1 MAKNKRSPV
10 AEVDADL
17 DPLGKPLARY
27 GTRTRAIVFIVLAVL
42 LGLAGGG
49 VMGASKQ
56 LAWSQAGSREDTL
69 YIAMSW
75 VMLAIAVPS
84 VAHGVY
90 HLGKSFEIRRKG
102 VRFTRRRAVAELRWD
117 EIFEIQVFRTDIY
130 YRGAKQRVDWE
141 IFIHGIPG
149 QIHLT
154 TSFLHLVPS
163 VTALISLL
171 KLNSGKEPIMMN
183 DAAGM

>member
-1 MAKNKRSPV
+1 MAKKKRSQV
-10 AEVDADL
+10 AEADADL

-27 GTRTRAIVFIVLAVL
+27 GTRTRAILFIVLAVL

-56 LAWSQAGSREDTL
+56 LARALADSHEDTL
-69 YIAMSW
+69 YTVISW
-75 VMLAIAVPS
+75 VMLAVAVPS

-102 VRFTRRRAVAELRWD
+102 VRFTRRRTVAELRWD

-141 IFIHGIPG
+141 ILIHGIPG

-171 KLNSGKEPIMMN
+171 KQNSGKEPVMMN
-183 DAAGM
+183 DTAGV